1 MSTGSIAEQKYS
13 EKVLDWIP
21 EIFKGLVKKEGETFV
36 VDEYQGTPN
45 APYGVKIP
53 EEKKNFYGPLLSNP
67 PEEMKELI
75 SNPTS
80 LISNGR
86 GGGYFSSRINL
97 GYMDNHDK
105 AIGILI
111 VECEAYKMKPFAK
124 RLVADIK
131 GKGRP
136 NDANECAKK
145 IKEYFPEKS
154 SNKFSKVQPTIED
167 YKRFTITYGV
177 LTGVLK
183 PEEAQT
189 IANGKINK
197 NSDAY
202 SEMIRIISDA
212 ASDEARSKDL
222 LFEITGLQNSIR
234 GRYE

>member
-1 MSTGSIAEQKYS
+1 MSTGSIAEQEYS
-13 EKVLDWIP
+13 KKVLKWIP
-21 EIFKGLVKKEGETFV
+21 EIFKNVIVEEGETFV
-36 VDEYQGTPN
+36 VGEYQGYLEV
-45 APYGVKIP
+45 PYGVEIP

-86 GGGYFSSRINL
+86 GGGYFSSGINL

-145 IKEYFPEKS
+145 IKEYFSKKYQ
-154 SNKFSKVQPTIED
+154 NKFSKEQPTIED

-202 SEMIRIISDA
+202 SEMIGIIRDA
-212 ASDEARSKDL
+212 ASDEVRSKKL
-222 LFEITGLQNSIR
+222 LFEIAGLQNSIR
-234 GRYE
+234 